1 MMPDPREPHDIAQQ
15 IINDDSDAMEELLK
29 DTEVE
34 DEDSDEEDFGLG
46 DPYQEQEYNNQD
58 EDGYF

>member
-15 IINDDSDAMEELLK
+15 IIDGDEEAMDELLK

-34 DEDSDEEDFGLG
+34 DPDLEEYDLPDSDEDTF
-46 DPYQEQEYNNQD
+46 QED
-58 EDGYF
+58 EDDIEYF